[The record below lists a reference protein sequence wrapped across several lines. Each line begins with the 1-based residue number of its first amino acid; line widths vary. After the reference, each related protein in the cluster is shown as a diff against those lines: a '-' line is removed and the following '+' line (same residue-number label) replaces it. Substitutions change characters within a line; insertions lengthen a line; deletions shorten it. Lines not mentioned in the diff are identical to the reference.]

1 MFLEG
6 RHQFGFLTG
15 ETVRPSPGDAL
26 ERLWKGEDS
35 FIWSMLINSMEPQI
49 RKPLLYAA
57 TAKDLWD
64 TTQTLYSKRHNASR
78 LYTLQKQVHNCKQGT
93 LDITTYF
100 NKLFLLW
107 QEMDL
112 CRETVWDTSND
123 STQYAK
129 LEEVDRVYDFLAGL
143 NHKFDNVCGRI
154 LGQRPLPSLMEVCF
168 EVRLEEDRTN
178 AMGVLTT
185 PTIDSAAFSDPQIM
199 TVTRIMGSQ
208 FLCVSTARNNGTPR
222 ISVGNFT
229 VVPQEIKTPTL
240 GAIAQSGMPQ
250 SLGLISVDG
259 KNPWI
264 LDSGATDH
272 LTADDSLAPIA
283 SKGQIVPFDGF
294 ALQNVL
300 HVPKLSYNLL
310 SISKITRELHCKAI
324 FLPESVYFQDMS
336 SGRTIGTA
344 RHSRGLYILDDDT
357 SCSSLSRV
365 SLLSSYFST
374 SEQDYKSEVPSIFQN
389 FYHTIQTQFH
399 TKIAILRS
407 DNGREFQNHNLSEF
421 LASKGI
427 VHQTSCAYTP
437 QQNGVA
443 ERKDC
448 HLVEVA
454 RSLMLS
460 TSLPSYL
467 WGDAI
472 LTAAHLINR
481 IPSRILHLQTP
492 LDCLKESYP
501 STRLVSEVPLRV
513 FGCTAYV
520 HNFGPNQTKF
530 TPRAQACVFVGYP
543 LHQCSYKCFH
553 SPSRKYF
560 VTMDVTFCENRPY
573 FPVSHLQGES
583 VSKESNSTLEFVEST
598 PITVSDID
606 PHPIVLPTNQVPWK
620 TYYRRNL
627 RKEVGSPTSQPPAP
641 VQDFEPPRDQGMEN
655 PTKPYTNNTMSE
667 NDKSDVAVLENMEE
681 KNREDET
688 EVRIETSNDED
699 EQSHTRKLDEYDPSL
714 EIPIAL
720 RKGTKSCT
728 KHPICNYVSY
738 DNISPQFRAFTTSLD
753 STIIPKNIYTALEC
767 PEWKNAVMEE
777 MKALEKNRTWE
788 ICVLPKGHKTV
799 GCKWVFSLKYKADGT
814 LDRHKARLVAKG
826 FTQTY
831 GIDYSET
838 FSPIAKLNTVRVLL
852 SVVVNKDWPLYQLDV
867 KNAFLNGD
875 LVEEVY
881 MSPPPGFEAQFGQHS
896 QGYSQGHSDH
906 TLFPKASKTGKKAIL
921 IVYVDDI
928 VLTGDDQ
935 TEISLLKQRM
945 GDEFEIIDLEN
956 LKYFLGMEVA
966 RSKEGIS
973 VSQRKYTLD
982 LLTETGMLGCRPAD
996 TPIEFNCKLGNSD
1009 DQVPVDKEQYQR
1021 LVGKLI
1027 YLSHTRPDISFAMS
1041 VVSQFMQAPYEK
1053 HMEAV
1058 NRILRYLKNTPGS
1071 VIDRKSTSDYCTFV
1085 WGNLVTWRSKK
1096 QSVVAKSSA
1105 EAEYRA
1111 MSLRISIIS
1120 IANNPVQH
1128 DRTKHVEIDR
1138 HFIKERL
1145 DSASICIPYIP
1156 SSQQIADVLTKGL
1169 LIPHFD
1175 LCVSKLGLIDIYVPT

>member
-1 MFLEG
+1 
-6 RHQFGFLTG
+6 
-15 ETVRPSPGDAL
+15 
-26 ERLWKGEDS
+26 
-35 FIWSMLINSMEPQI
+35 
-49 RKPLLYAA
+49 
-57 TAKDLWD
+57 
-64 TTQTLYSKRHNASR
+64 
-78 LYTLQKQVHNCKQGT
+78 
-93 LDITTYF
+93 
-100 NKLFLLW
+100 
-107 QEMDL
+107 MDL
-112 CRETVWDTSND
+112 CIETVWGTPND

-129 LEEVDRVYDFLAGL
+129 LEEADHVYDFLAGL
-143 NHKFDNVCGRI
+143 NPKFNNVCGRI
-154 LGQRPLPSLMEVCF
+154 LGQRPLSSLMEVCF

-178 AMGVLTT
+178 AIGVLTT
-185 PTIDSAAFSDPQIM
+185 PTIDSAAFS
-199 TVTRIMGSQ
+199 
-208 FLCVSTARNNGTPR
+208 ARSSNHDSDKNNGKSIPICEHCKKQWHTKDQCWKLHGRPPGGKKRSSNEKQNSGRAYISETTPA
-222 ISVGNFT
+222 STSQSTDPT
-229 VVPQEIKTPTL
+229 VSQIKTPTL

-250 SLGLISVDG
+250 SFGLISVDG

-272 LTADDSLAPIA
+272 LTGSSDHFISYAPCAGNEKIRIADGSLAPIA
-283 SKGQIVPFDGF
+283 GKGKIVPFDGF

-344 RHSRGLYILDDDT
+344 RHSRGLYMLDDDT

-374 SEQDYKSEVPSIFQN
+374 SEQDS
-389 FYHTIQTQFH
+389 
-399 TKIAILRS
+399 
-407 DNGREFQNHNLSEF
+407 
-421 LASKGI
+421 
-427 VHQTSCAYTP
+427 
-437 QQNGVA
+437 
-443 ERKDC
+443 
-448 HLVEVA
+448 
-454 RSLMLS
+454 
-460 TSLPSYL
+460 
-467 WGDAI
+467 
-472 LTAAHLINR
+472 AHLINR
-481 IPSRILHLQTP
+481 MPSRILHLQTP

-501 STRLVSEVPLRV
+501 STRLVSE
-513 FGCTAYV
+513 
-520 HNFGPNQTKF
+520 
-530 TPRAQACVFVGYP
+530 
-543 LHQCSYKCFH
+543 
-553 SPSRKYF
+553 
-560 VTMDVTFCENRPY
+560 
-573 FPVSHLQGES
+573 GES
-583 VSKESNSTLEFVEST
+583 VSEESNRTFEFVEST

-606 PHPIVLPTNQVPWK
+606 PYPIILPTNQVPWK

-627 RKEVGSPTSQPPAP
+627 RKEVGSPTPAP
-641 VQDFEPPRDQGMEN
+641 VQDFEPLRDQGMEN
-655 PTKPYTNNTMSE
+655 PTKPCTNNTMSE
-667 NDKSDVAVLENMEE
+667 NDKSDVAILENMEK

-688 EVRIETSNDED
+688 EVRIETSNDEA

-714 EIPIAL
+714 DIPIAL
-720 RKGTKSCT
+720 RKGTRSCT
-728 KHPICNYVSY
+728 KHPICNYASY
-738 DNISPQFRAFTTSLD
+738 DNLSPQFRAFTASLD

-788 ICVLPKGHKTV
+788 ICVLPKGHKT
-799 GCKWVFSLKYKADGT
+799 
-814 LDRHKARLVAKG
+814 G

-838 FSPIAKLNTVRVLL
+838 FSPVAKLNTVRVLL
-852 SVVVNKDWPLYQLDV
+852 SVAVNKDWPLYQLDV

-881 MSPPPGFEAQFGQHS
+881 MSPPPPGFEAQFGQHVCKLQKSLYGLKQSPRAWFDRFTTFVKS
-896 QGYSQGHSDH
+896 QGYNQGHSDH
-906 TLFPKASKTGKKAIL
+906 TLFTKASKTGKIAIL

-928 VLTGDDQ
+928 VLTEDDQ

-945 GDEFEIIDLEN
+945 GNEFEIKDLGN

-982 LLTETGMLGCRPAD
+982 LLTETSMLGCRPAD

-1009 DQVPVDKEQYQR
+1009 DQVPVDKEQYQC

-1027 YLSHTRPDISFAMS
+1027 YLSHTRPDISFVVS
-1041 VVSQFMQAPYEK
+1041 VVSQFMQVSYEK

-1058 NRILRYLKNTPGS
+1058 NRILRYLKNTPGKGLMFRKTNRKTIEAYTDSDWARS
-1071 VIDRKSTSDYCTFV
+1071 VIDRKSTSGYCTFV

-1096 QSVVAKSSA
+1096 QSVVASSSA

-1111 MSLRISIIS
+1111 MSLGICEEIWLQKVLSDLHQECETPLKLFCDNKAAIS

-1145 DSASICIPYIP
+1145 DSGSICIPYIL

-1169 LIPHFD
+1169 LRPHFD
-1175 LCVSKLGLIDIYVPT
+1175 LCVSKLRLIDIYVPT

>member
-1 MFLEG
+1 
-6 RHQFGFLTG
+6 
-15 ETVRPSPGDAL
+15 
-26 ERLWKGEDS
+26 
-35 FIWSMLINSMEPQI
+35 
-49 RKPLLYAA
+49 
-57 TAKDLWD
+57 
-64 TTQTLYSKRHNASR
+64 
-78 LYTLQKQVHNCKQGT
+78 
-93 LDITTYF
+93 
-100 NKLFLLW
+100 
-107 QEMDL
+107 MDL
-112 CRETVWDTSND
+112 CRETVWDTPND

-129 LEEVDRVYDFLAGL
+129 LEEADRVYDFLAGL
-143 NHKFDNVCGRI
+143 NPKFDNVCGRI

-185 PTIDSAAFSDPQIM
+185 PTIDSAAFS
-199 TVTRIMGSQ
+199 
-208 FLCVSTARNNGTPR
+208 ARSSNHDSDKNNGKSIPVCEHCKKQWHTKDQCWKLYDRPPGGKKRSSNEKQNSERAYISETTPA
-222 ISVGNFT
+222 ST
-229 VVPQEIKTPTL
+229 SQSTDPTASQTKTPTL

-250 SLGLISVDG
+250 SLRLISVDR

-272 LTADDSLAPIA
+272 LTGSSEHFISYAPC
-283 SKGQIVPFDGF
+283 V
-294 ALQNVL
+294 
-300 HVPKLSYNLL
+300 
-310 SISKITRELHCKAI
+310 AI

-344 RHSRGLYILDDDT
+344 RHSSRLYIINDDT

-374 SEQDYKSEVPSIFQN
+374 SEQDS
-389 FYHTIQTQFH
+389 
-399 TKIAILRS
+399 
-407 DNGREFQNHNLSEF
+407 
-421 LASKGI
+421 SKGI
-427 VHQTSCAYTP
+427 VHQTSCAYIP

-443 ERKDC
+443 ERKNR

-481 IPSRILHLQTP
+481 MPSRILHLQTP

-513 FGCTAYV
+513 FGCTTYV

-543 LHQCSYKCFH
+543 LHQRGYKCFH
-553 SPSRKYF
+553 PPSRKYF
-560 VTMDVTFCENRPY
+560 VTMDVTFCENRLY
-573 FPVSHLQGES
+573 FPVSHLQEEN
-583 VSKESNSTLEFVEST
+583 VSEESNSTFEFVEPT

-606 PHPIVLPTNQVPWK
+606 PHPIILPTNQVPWK

-655 PTKPYTNNTMSE
+655 PTKPCTNNTMSE

-681 KNREDET
+681 KNRDDET
-688 EVRIETSNDED
+688 EVRIETSNDEA
-699 EQSHTRKLDEYDPSL
+699 EQGHTRKLNEYDPSL
-714 EIPIAL
+714 DIPIAL
-720 RKGTKSCT
+720 RK
-728 KHPICNYVSY
+728 
-738 DNISPQFRAFTTSLD
+738 ASLD

-788 ICVLPKGHKTV
+788 ICALPKGHKTV

-838 FSPIAKLNTVRVLL
+838 FSPVAKLNTVRVLL
-852 SVVVNKDWPLYQLDV
+852 SVAVNKDWPLYQLDV

-881 MSPPPGFEAQFGQHS
+881 MSPPPGFEAQFGQQVCKLQKSLYGLKQSPRAWFDRFTTFVKS

-906 TLFPKASKTGKKAIL
+906 TLFTKASKTGKIAIL
-921 IVYVDDI
+921 IVYVDGI

-935 TEISLLKQRM
+935 TEISQLKQRM
-945 GDEFEIIDLEN
+945 GDEFEIKDLGN

-973 VSQRKYTLD
+973 VSQRKDTLD

-1027 YLSHTRPDISFAMS
+1027 YLSHTRPDISFAVS
-1041 VVSQFMQAPYEK
+1041 VVSQFMQASYEK

-1058 NRILRYLKNTPGS
+1058 NRILRYLKNTPGKGLMFRKTNRKTIEAYTDSDWAGS
-1071 VIDRKSTSDYCTFV
+1071 VIDRKSTSGYCTFV

-1096 QSVVAKSSA
+1096 QSVVPRSSA
-1105 EAEYRA
+1105 EAEYKA
-1111 MSLRISIIS
+1111 MSLGICEEIWLQKVLSDLHQEYETPLKHFCDNKAAIS

-1145 DSASICIPYIP
+1145 DSGSICIPYIP

-1169 LIPHFD
+1169 LRPHFD
-1175 LCVSKLGLIDIYVPT
+1175 LCVSKLGLIDIYLPT